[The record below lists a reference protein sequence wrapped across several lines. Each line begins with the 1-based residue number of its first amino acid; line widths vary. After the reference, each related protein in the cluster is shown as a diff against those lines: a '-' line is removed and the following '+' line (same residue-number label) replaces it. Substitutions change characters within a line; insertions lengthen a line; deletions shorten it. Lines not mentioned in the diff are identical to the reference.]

1 MLSTFHPI
9 RSYIRGR
16 VCMMLGPIMSGTEM
30 HPSQSTKTADCLVTS
45 PASLAERHGFVLR
58 ISRDRISPLTGR
70 GRIGFFFP
78 SCSLRASV
86 GEVDAP
92 PHSLVLG
99 LIETIFCDSTATQLE
114 DLEVVSCLN
123 LCVLFST
130 IGLCTCN
137 YVYTVMGSRPR

>member
-1 MLSTFHPI
+1 MMLS
-9 RSYIRGR
+9 
-16 VCMMLGPIMSGTEM
+16 PIMSGTEM

-45 PASLAERHGFVLR
+45 PASLAERHGFVLGV
-58 ISRDRISPLTGR
+58 SRDRISPLTGR

-78 SCSLRASV
+78 SCSLIAGV
-86 GEVDAP
+86 GRGGAWVDAP
-92 PHSLVLG
+92 HSLGLG
-99 LIETIFCDSTATQLE
+99 LIETIFCDSTETHLE
-114 DLEVVSCLN
+114 DLEVVGCLK